1 MNTKWYAQVNEFTSN
16 VLQFTLHLI
25 VFQQVI
31 SLKNKLIELLKIIM
45 NDWVCLLS
53 RTCLLKSMIFA
64 YIFCYIIR
72 FPVADKT
79 QILMLSA
86 GNFSYMQ
93 ILTTSTCCLISMKS
107 QTGLFFDIFKNTI
120 HIDTIF
126 PFNVYIYIRSYQRI
140 YS

>member
-1 MNTKWYAQVNEFTSN
+1 MNTKWYTQVIEFTSI

-31 SLKNKLIELLKIIM
+31 SLKNKLIELLNIM
-45 NDWVCLLS
+45 NGWVCFLS
-53 RTCLLKSMIFA
+53 RTCLLKFMIFA

-86 GNFSYMQ
+86 GKFSYMQ
-93 ILTTSTCCLISMKS
+93 ILTTSTCCLISIKS
-107 QTGLFFDIFKNTI
+107 QTGLFFDIFKNTM
-120 HIDTIF
+120 HIYRHDLSLQR
-126 PFNVYIYIRSYQRI
+126 IYIRSYQRI